1 MTWLILLRWVMFYFF
16 CIAHWLHLFICW
28 EELGGDSMT
37 WPLWRL
43 QQYYRHAI
51 LWCGCC
57 ERRSNTTGMPFYDV
71 ATANAAAILQA
82 CHSLPL
88 LLLTWTTYFWES
100 HRTGI
105 TGSHGT
111 SAFRFWGTSK
121 LTFMVTELIHI
132 CTGNTIVFLFILSH
146 PQRNLLLLLS
156 CWYELKKKST

>member
-16 CIAHWLHLFICW
+16 CIAHLLHLFICW

-51 LWCGCC
+51 LWRGCC
-57 ERRSNTTGMPFYDV
+57 ERRSNTTGMPFIASSSSDM
-71 ATANAAAILQA
+71 NF
-82 CHSLPL
+82 
-88 LLLTWTTYFWES
+88 FWES

-111 SAFRFWGTSK
+111 SALRFWGTSK
-121 LTFMVTELIHI
+121 LTFMVIELIHI
-132 CTGNTIVFLFILSH
+132 CTGNTIVFLFILSQ
-146 PQRNLLLLLS
+146 PQRHLLLLLS
-156 CWYELKKKST
+156 CCYELKKNST